1 MEDANGMMR
10 SFVSIVAMVGG
21 AIVFAG
27 DPSRFNHLDYATI
40 PGSMIVGGV
49 LFICGIFL
57 WLRNIY

>member
-1 MEDANGMMR
+1 MR
-10 SFVSIVAMVGG
+10 SFFSIIAMITG
-21 AIVFAG
+21 AVVFAG
-27 DPSRFNHLDYATI
+27 DPSRFNRLEYASI

>member
-1 MEDANGMMR
+1 MMR
-10 SFVSIVAMVGG
+10 SFVSIVAMIGG

-27 DPSRFNHLDYATI
+27 DPSRFSQLEYASI
-40 PGSMIVGGV
+40 PGSMIVGGL

>member
-1 MEDANGMMR
+1 MMR
-10 SFVSIVAMVGG
+10 SFVSIVAMIGG

-27 DPSRFNHLDYATI
+27 DPSRFNQLEYASI
-40 PGSMIVGGV
+40 PGSMIVGGL

>member
-1 MEDANGMMR
+1 MR
-10 SFVSIVAMVGG
+10 SFVSIVAMIGG
-21 AIVFAG
+21 AMVFAG
-27 DPSRFNHLDYATI
+27 DPSRFNQLDYATV